1 MTRKEVE
8 LRLLLVCCNEED
20 WAAGCSLLPRCS
32 ESSRSDS
39 ERQIPLADTYTIHDP
54 HVLATLQLQA
64 QGKLGTMRAALSDRS
79 FGLLLAGWGPGL
91 LRAPERIAGIPG
103 AERSR
108 AEQSESSP
116 GPRITRVSLER
127 ARYHCPRSRA
137 HLDALLLAELLRQG
151 VPEGQAVV
159 FPEGQPLT
167 AESRRKN
174 RYEPLWLENE
184 ADEAQLLRLGGR
196 ASQLPRSLFGS
207 DPSSQVGKSHD
218 RSCPTESLAW
228 QLS

>member
-39 ERQIPLADTYTIHDP
+39 ERQIPLADTTQSMILMCSLRCSFKPRESWAPCGQHSQTA
-54 HVLATLQLQA
+54 LSACCWQA
-64 QGKLGTMRAALSDRS
+64 GARAAPST
-79 FGLLLAGWGPGL
+79 
-91 LRAPERIAGIPG
+91 RAHSRDPW
-103 AERSR
+103 SR

-174 RYEPLWLENE
+174 RYDRYGSKTKLTK
-184 ADEAQLLRLGGR
+184 LRLGGR

-207 DPSSQVGKSHD
+207 DP
-218 RSCPTESLAW
+218 
-228 QLS
+228 